1 MARELEN
8 WFKSYMQ
15 YTEKTESAKIFN
27 KWTGISMVSSALR
40 KKVWFNFGRFKIY
53 CNLYVVLVAEPGT
66 CRKTQAISYGTR
78 ILNEVSSIITSA
90 DVITREALLED
101 LEESADD
108 AQLEDGT
115 IFKHASLSV
124 ISRELESFLGQKKE
138 NTKML
143 VLLTDLFDCEELPF
157 KYRTKRSGSNVAP
170 AVFFNLLGA
179 TTPESL
185 ASCLPSIAIG
195 GGLTSRTLYI
205 WAENKEHKVP
215 IPEMSAETEEIKRK
229 LIKDLAAISRIVGEY
244 NYSSNSRKKWIEW
257 YEEYEERDPKRICTD
272 YAFHSWYSRK
282 PLYIIKLA
290 VILTAAKGNS
300 LIVEWPEFQEA
311 IALLEEVERTMGK
324 AFSAVGRSDITAD
337 VAEVRAIIESHK
349 SISEK
354 MLMHL
359 VWRNIDSAKFENV
372 IMTVLKSGVARKE
385 FVGPKGQK
393 GIWYYWEE
401 T

>member
-1 MARELEN
+1 MARELDN
-8 WFKSYMQ
+8 WFDSYMQ
-15 YTEKTESAKIFN
+15 YTEKTESAKIFH
-27 KWTGISMVSSALR
+27 KWVGISMVSSALR
-40 KKVWFNFGRFKIY
+40 KKVWFNFGRFRIY

-66 CRKTQAISYGTR
+66 TRKTQAISYGTR

-124 ISRELESFLGQKKE
+124 ISREFESFLGQKKE

-170 AVFFNLLGA
+170 AVFINILGA

-205 WAENKEHKVP
+205 WSDTKEHKVA
-215 IPEMSAETEEIKRK
+215 IPEMTPAMEQVKVK

-244 NYSSNSRKKWIEW
+244 NYSFDSRKKWIVW
-257 YEEYEERDPKRICTD
+257 YENYEERDPKRLCTD

-282 PLYIIKLA
+282 PLYVIKLA
-290 VILTAAKGNS
+290 IILKAAKSDS
-300 LIVEWPEFQEA
+300 LIIEWTEFQEA
-311 IALLEEVERTMGK
+311 ISLLEEVERTMGK

-337 VAEVRAIIESHK
+337 VAEVRAIIESHN

-359 VWRNIDSAKFENV
+359 VWRNIDSLKFENV
-372 IMTVLKSGVARKE
+372 INTVLKSGVARKE
-385 FVGPKGQK
+385 FTGPKGQK